1 MNWLITGA
9 NGHLGRKLIE
19 ACGEHHRIVA
29 LVRSERARQQ
39 LSGLPC
45 EAVITD
51 YRNVAELAAEL
62 SMLDVEAWDAL
73 IGLTGTIW
81 GKGPSDYYAAHESVS
96 EFLSELAARV
106 PIGRLVSLSICGADA
121 SAKNE
126 CLASRG
132 AADDILRLSASAPVS
147 ILRLPMILGENDHA
161 SRALANKA
169 RAKWVF
175 SFRAN
180 SLEQPIA
187 ASDVIAAIQAMIHGQ
202 TEGVFDLAGPESI
215 KRADLIRR
223 AGELLGRSPIVIS
236 FPLGL
241 GQFIARVLTR
251 VMDSPPITEPMLGVL
266 DHDDAVDCQ
275 ETLHRL
281 KLQLT
286 PLDRVLQDVL

>member
-19 ACGEHHRIVA
+19 VCGGQYRIVA
-29 LVRSERARQQ
+29 LVRSERALQQ

-45 EAVITD
+45 EAFITD
-51 YRNVAELAAEL
+51 YRNVAELTAEL

-106 PIGRLVSLSICGADA
+106 PIGRLVSLSICGANA
-121 SAKNE
+121 SAQNE

-132 AADDILRLSASAPVS
+132 AADDILRRSVNTPVS

-161 SRALANKA
+161 SRALAKKA

-175 SFRAN
+175 SFRAD

-187 ASDVIAAIQAMIHGQ
+187 ASDVIAAIQAVIHVQ
-202 TEGVFDLAGPESI
+202 AEGVFDLAGPESI

-223 AGELLGRSPIVIS
+223 AGELLVDR
-236 FPLGL
+236 PL
-241 GQFIARVLTR
+241 
-251 VMDSPPITEPMLGVL
+251 
-266 DHDDAVDCQ
+266 
-275 ETLHRL
+275 
-281 KLQLT
+281 
-286 PLDRVLQDVL
+286 